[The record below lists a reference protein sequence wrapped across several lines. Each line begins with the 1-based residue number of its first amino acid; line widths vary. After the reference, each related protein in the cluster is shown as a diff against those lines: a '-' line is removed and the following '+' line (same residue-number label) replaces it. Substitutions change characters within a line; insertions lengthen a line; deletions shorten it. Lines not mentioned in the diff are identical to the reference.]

1 MRFLL
6 LFALTIIVFPLVAS
20 AVVSSADLSQAY
32 EGYTLVTPNSGGNG
46 EDGKNE
52 ISLVDMNGAI
62 AHSWQLAT
70 KETQFAELMPNGT
83 LLAILGGASR
93 PTSNARKQSE
103 ARLVE
108 IDWDGNI
115 TWEYQN
121 ANLHHDFAM
130 LANGNV
136 IGLIREPLRDEFRS
150 RIPGDSLPPSVWVD
164 RLIEIDHDTKEIV
177 WEWSEQD
184 ELDLSQYPY
193 DGSGEIFHTNA
204 VEYIPAGNAFNGRES
219 LFISSREQSTIMIID
234 KASGDVAW
242 EFSNDVLENQHDATL
257 LENGHVLVFNNRPTK
272 KTSQVLEIDPKTN
285 EVIWTYEASGFF
297 AEKISGAQRL
307 NNGNTLITEGVTG
320 RIFEVTPAKETVWEY
335 RVDGDEKG
343 DRSVF
348 RAYRY
353 GPNDINWPDAFL
365 PDTDLLFDE
374 AYPYSWKQSP
384 FLFIGGAI
392 ALASITAGVVLI
404 RRRRSKHRGGRV

>member
-1 MRFLL
+1 MRILL
-6 LFALTIIVFPLVAS
+6 LLALTIFVFPSIVL
-20 AVVSSADLSQAY
+20 AVTPDVDTAQAY
-32 EGYTLVTPNSGGNG
+32 EGYTLITPSTGGNG
-46 EDGKNE
+46 ADGKNE
-52 ISLVDMNGAI
+52 IHLVDMSGNI
-62 AHSWQLAT
+62 AHSWKLT
-70 KETQFAELMPNGT
+70 TSETQFSELMPTGT

-93 PTSNARKQSE
+93 PESRTRGQAE

-130 LANGNV
+130 LANGNI
-136 IGLIREPLRDEFRS
+136 IGLVREPLRDELRS
-150 RIPGDSLPPSVWVD
+150 RISGNSLPTSVWVD
-164 RLIEIDHDTKEIV
+164 RLIEIDRNTKEIV

-184 ELDLSQYPY
+184 ELDLSRYPY
-193 DGSGEIFHTNA
+193 NGSGEIFHTNA
-204 VEYIPAGNAFNGRES
+204 VEYIPAGNAFNGKES

-234 KASGDVAW
+234 KASGDVVW
-242 EFSNDVLENQHDATL
+242 EFSNSVLENQHDATL

-285 EVIWTYEASGFF
+285 KVLWTYEASGFF

-307 NNGNTLITEGVTG
+307 KNGNTLITEGVTG
-320 RIFEVTPAKETVWEY
+320 QIFEVTPAKEVVWEY
-335 RVDGDEKG
+335 QVDAEQKE

-353 GPNDINWPDAFL
+353 GPDDIDWPDSFL
-365 PDTDLLFDE
+365 PNSDLLFDE
-374 AYPYSWKQSP
+374 PYPYSWKQNP
-384 FLFIGGAI
+384 FLFIGGAA
-392 ALASITAGVVLI
+392 ALASIIGVVVLL
-404 RRRRSKHRGGRV
+404 RRKT